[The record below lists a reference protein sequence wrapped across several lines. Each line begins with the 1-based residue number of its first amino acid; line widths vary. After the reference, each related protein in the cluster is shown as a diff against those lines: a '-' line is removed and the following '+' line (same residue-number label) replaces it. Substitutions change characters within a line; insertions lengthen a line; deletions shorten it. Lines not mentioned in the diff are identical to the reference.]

1 MGDKPEN
8 GESFEVLYAT
18 LEEKARQL
26 EEGGLTLEESVKTY
40 EEGADIALKL
50 RALLDKAELRV
61 RELDTKLGER
71 EAAMEEEQ
79 TLYDAEH
86 DGAAFDDDD

>member
-1 MGDKPEN
+1 MGEKAEN

-71 EAAMEEEQ
+71 EPAVEEEQ
-79 TLYDAEH
+79 ALYDPEFEGTAY
-86 DGAAFDDDD
+86 DDDA